1 MIERVF
7 TDEHKRKLIVRV
19 NRSNIQIHTERKDL
33 LDYRFDLN
41 IELFKFL
48 KEQAV
53 KVWKTFT
60 PKEADSFGA
69 DYWEFYDRNTDNNG
83 YLEIRNELKFQSPND
98 ETTLLYQFNKR
109 RMESFIYDIES
120 LIYRGGRLNEYQ
132 ASKTTPGD
140 CCQQKSRAAF
150 NAL

>member
-33 LDYRFDLN
+33 LDYQFDLN
-41 IELFKFL
+41 VELFKFL

-60 PKEADSFGA
+60 PKEADSFGS

-83 YLEIRNELKFQSPND
+83 YLEIRNELEFQSPSD

-109 RMESFIYDIES
+109 KMESFIYDIQFM
-120 LIYRGGRLNEYQ
+120 L
-132 ASKTTPGD
+132 
-140 CCQQKSRAAF
+140 
-150 NAL
+150 

>member
-19 NRSNIQIHTERKDL
+19 NRSNIQIHTERKDI
-33 LDYRFDLN
+33 LDYQFDLN
-41 IELFKFL
+41 VELFKFL

-60 PKEADSFGA
+60 PKEADSFGS
-69 DYWEFYDRNTDNNG
+69 DYAEFYDRATDNNWLLDYHNG
-83 YLEIRNELKFQSPND
+83 MLIFESPSK

-109 RMESFIYDIES
+109 KMESFIYDMES
-120 LIYRGGRLNEYQ
+120 WSYL
-132 ASKTTPGD
+132 
-140 CCQQKSRAAF
+140 
-150 NAL
+150 

>member
-7 TDEHKRKLIVRV
+7 TDEHKRKLIVRA
-19 NRSNIQIHTERKDL
+19 NRSNIQIHTEKKDL
-33 LDYRFDLN
+33 LDYQFDLN
-41 IELFKFL
+41 VELFKFL

-53 KVWKTFT
+53 KVWKAFT
-60 PKEADSFGA
+60 PKAANSFGS
-69 DYWEFYDRNTDNNG
+69 DYWEFYDRNTDSNG

-120 LIYRGGRLNEYQ
+120 LIYRG
-132 ASKTTPGD
+132 D
-140 CCQQKSRAAF
+140 D
-150 NAL
+150 

>member
-1 MIERVF
+1 MIEQVF

-33 LDYRFDLN
+33 LDYKFDLN
-41 IELFKFL
+41 VELFKFL

-60 PKEADSFGA
+60 PKEADSLGS
-69 DYWEFYDRNTDNNG
+69 DYWEFYDKATDNNG
-83 YLEIRNELKFQSPND
+83 YLDIRNEMLIFGSPSE

-120 LIYRGGRLNEYQ
+120 LFTL
-132 ASKTTPGD
+132 
-140 CCQQKSRAAF
+140 
-150 NAL
+150 